1 MRDLFMNF
9 SLGARIGM
17 VVGLLAV
24 AAGAVVA
31 VTEAGLSGAILLGVL
46 LAVLIGGFWIGL
58 APQARRIR
66 LARVGRPAEAT
77 VLSIAETGWSV
88 QENFGLARLQLR
100 VEPPDGGEPYEVT
113 IKTLVNRFEIPAYQ
127 PGMRLAVVVDPDDRT
142 KVAVA

>member
-1 MRDLFMNF
+1 MRDLFMDF

-24 AAGAVVA
+24 AAGAAVA
-31 VTEAGLSGAILLGVL
+31 VTVAGLSGAILVGVL

-58 APQARRIR
+58 APQARRNR

-88 QENFGLARLQLR
+88 QENHGLAQLQLR

-127 PGMRLAVVVDPDDRT
+127 AGTRLAVVVEPDDRT